1 MTNRDRFIGSFI
13 IIIALIIFCGCASE
27 KGQQIVLSDYKKMM
41 ALQKQKALATRM
53 EEPSLPIVYEATA
66 ESCERLGDAYMKQG
80 DSVAA
85 FTEYQKSLEKD
96 PLRSS
101 ARYKSGMIFL
111 DRGFPE
117 DALREFDKIISK
129 EPGNASAYYGRA
141 RVNFSQKKMNPAKS
155 DLSEAIKLNDGLWQ
169 AHALLGVVLDAEK
182 NDTEAEKEYLKA
194 IAIQPDSAAVY
205 NDLGISRYVTGKFDK
220 AAEAFL
226 KAFNLAP
233 DNRRICNNL
242 GLALYR
248 LGNTEDAL
256 EAFKRGG
263 GEAAAYNNIGY
274 LQMKDKQ
281 YNNALASL
289 EKAVDANPSYYTRAQ
304 KNIDKVKATLKKADN
319 PQKPLESKRN

>member
-1 MTNRDRFIGSFI
+1 MTNKDRFIGSFI
-13 IIIALIIFCGCASE
+13 IMVTLIIFHGCASE
-27 KGQQIVLSDYKKMM
+27 KGQHIVSSDYKKMM

-66 ESCERLGDAYMKQG
+66 ESYEKLGDAYMKQG

-117 DALREFDKIISK
+117 DALREFDQIISK
-129 EPGNASAYYGRA
+129 ERGNASAYYGRA

-155 DLSEAIKLNDGLWQ
+155 DLREAIKLNDRLWQ
-169 AHALLGVVLDAEK
+169 AHALLGVVLDVEK
-182 NDTEAEKEYLKA
+182 NDTDAEKEYLKA

-220 AAEAFL
+220 AADAFL
-226 KAFNLAP
+226 KAFNLDP
-233 DNRRICNNL
+233 NNRRICNNL

-263 GEAAAYNNIGY
+263 SDASAFNNIGY
-274 LQMKDKQ
+274 LQMKDKD
-281 YNNALASL
+281 YDRAIASL
-289 EKAVDANPSYYTRAQ
+289 EKAIDAKPSYYTRAQ
-304 KNIDKVKATLKKADN
+304 KNLDKVKAALKKADN
-319 PQKPLESKRN
+319 KQLQVVE